1 MMKRSLLGVVTA
13 SVFCVT
19 AIGGV
24 FLAADASAETT
35 VRMWTF
41 LNPAKKSPR
50 EVALATMIENFEKAN
65 PGVKIKVEP
74 QIYSE
79 LGVKF
84 LLGHKTGNA
93 PDVVFVNTSNLG
105 PVMRSGAAADLQD
118 LFVKN
123 WSDDEEKDFFIRAGW
138 DAALID
144 GKRYAVPL
152 FHATEAIFYR
162 KDLFKAAGIDP
173 ASIKTWAN
181 FTDAV
186 QKLTKDGVHG
196 FGTPLSTE
204 KTGGTQIQ
212 ASMVV
217 AAQGDAWDRESCK
230 AQYATDVGI
239 KTTDWVASLISE
251 HKVMPKEALIA
262 TSDDIMDQFSAG
274 RYASILAP
282 FARFSKAKKEATW
295 DKSQLGVLRFP
306 NFTADKPGAHRVAG
320 WWVAAWSKSPQLE
333 EAAMWVEHMIS
344 PESVRLWSKVGGQV
358 PTRSSVLKDTEFSSD
373 DFAHV
378 REIHAAW
385 SANSWM
391 LPVTCNTQRFDAD
404 LNGAVHRVVLGETSA
419 KDALEEAEKK
429 FAERQ

>member
-1 MMKRSLLGVVTA
+1 MANAKPIVLRIATSLTLAGAAGCLFAGVA
-13 SVFCVT
+13 
-19 AIGGV
+19 
-24 FLAADASAETT
+24 AADVT

-41 LNPAKKSPR
+41 LDPTKASPR
-50 EVALATMIENFEKAN
+50 EVALKTMIQNFETAH
-65 PGVKIKVEP
+65 PGVRIKVEP

-84 LLGHKTGNA
+84 LLGHKTSNA

-105 PVMRSGAAADLQD
+105 AIVRSGAAADLQD

-123 WSDDEEKDFFIRAGW
+123 WSDAEEKDFFIRAGW
-138 DAALID
+138 DAALEG

-162 KDLFKAAGIDP
+162 KDLFDAAGIDP
-173 ASIKTWAN
+173 ATLKTW
-181 FTDAV
+181 DAFAV
-186 QKLTKDGVHG
+186 AAKKLTKDGVSG

-204 KTGGTQIQ
+204 KAGGTQVQ
-212 ASMVV
+212 ASMIV
-217 AAQGDAWDRESCK
+217 AGQGDAWDRDACK
-230 AQYATDVGI
+230 ARYATDIGT
-239 KTTDWVASLISE
+239 KATQWVADLISRDR
-251 HKVMPKEALIA
+251 VMPKEALVA

-274 RYASILAP
+274 RYASVLAP

-295 DKSQLGVLRFP
+295 DSSQLRVLRFP
-306 NFTADKPGAHRVAG
+306 NFTADKPGSHRVAG
-320 WWVAAWSKSPQLE
+320 WWVSAWSKSPHLK
-333 EAAMWVEHMIS
+333 EAAMWVEHMINKD
-344 PESVRLWSKVGGQV
+344 SVELWSKVGGQI
-358 PTRSSVLKDTEFSSD
+358 PTRTSVLNDPVFQTA

-385 SANSWM
+385 SASSWM
-391 LPVTCNTQRFDAD
+391 LPVNCNTQRFDAD

-419 KDALEEAEKK
+419 KDALDEAEKK